1 MKRFRSEERAIFL
14 IGIDSGLNKFS
25 LKPYCLRFDSL
36 NLLYLKFTSPK
47 PKPSQKVAFLFPM
60 HNLFLIFLLFSFAVR
75 FEDEKVILFLGDS
88 LSAGFGL
95 DVAEAFPS
103 LIQKKIEQEKLPFK
117 VVNAGLSGETTAG
130 GLRRIDWLLK
140 QKVDVLVIELGGNDG
155 LRGIAPSETKKNL
168 QGIVDKA
175 REKNPDIVIVLAGM
189 QAPPNMGADYTK
201 TFRAIFPEIAKKNS
215 IALIPFLLEG
225 VAGNA
230 RLNLPDGIHP
240 TAEGHQ
246 LVAKT
251 VWNTLNPV
259 LLRTTQ
265 AQRK

>member
-1 MKRFRSEERAIFL
+1 MRNVFL
-14 IGIDSGLNKFS
+14 
-25 LKPYCLRFDSL
+25 
-36 NLLYLKFTSPK
+36 
-47 PKPSQKVAFLFPM
+47 V
-60 HNLFLIFLLFSFAVR
+60 LLFSFAFHVQ
-75 FEDEKVILFLGDS
+75 DNNVILFLGDS

-95 DVAEAFPS
+95 DVEDAFPS

-117 VVNAGLSGETTAG
+117 VINAGLSGETTAG

-168 QGIVDKA
+168 QGIIDKA
-175 REKNPDIVIVLAGM
+175 REKNPDVVIVLAGM

-215 IALIPFLLEG
+215 IVLIPFLLEG
-225 VAGNA
+225 VAGNP

-240 TAEGHQ
+240 TAEGHRIIAQ
-246 LVAKT
+246 T

-259 LLRTTQ
+259 LIRTIEAT
-265 AQRK
+265 RK

>member
-1 MKRFRSEERAIFL
+1 MRNVFL
-14 IGIDSGLNKFS
+14 
-25 LKPYCLRFDSL
+25 
-36 NLLYLKFTSPK
+36 
-47 PKPSQKVAFLFPM
+47 V
-60 HNLFLIFLLFSFAVR
+60 LLFSFAFPVQ
-75 FEDEKVILFLGDS
+75 DEKVILFLGDS

-117 VVNAGLSGETTAG
+117 VINAGLSGETTAG

-168 QGIVDKA
+168 QGIIDKA

-189 QAPPNMGADYTK
+189 QAPPNMGKDYTEK
-201 TFRAIFPEIAKKNS
+201 FRAIFPALAKKNS

-225 VAGNA
+225 VAGNP

-240 TAEGHQ
+240 TAEGHRII
-246 LVAKT
+246 AET
-251 VWNTLNPV
+251 VWNTLNPI
-259 LLRTTQ
+259 LSRTIE
-265 AQRK
+265 AHRK

>member
-1 MKRFRSEERAIFL
+1 MRNVFL
-14 IGIDSGLNKFS
+14 
-25 LKPYCLRFDSL
+25 
-36 NLLYLKFTSPK
+36 
-47 PKPSQKVAFLFPM
+47 V
-60 HNLFLIFLLFSFAVR
+60 LLFSFAFPVQ
-75 FEDEKVILFLGDS
+75 DEKVILFLGDS

-95 DVAEAFPS
+95 DVEDAFPS

-117 VVNAGLSGETTAG
+117 VINAGLSGETTAG

-168 QGIVDKA
+168 QGIIDKA

-189 QAPPNMGADYTK
+189 QAPPNMGKDYTEK
-201 TFRAIFPEIAKKNS
+201 FRAIFPALAKKNS

-225 VAGNA
+225 VAGNP

-240 TAEGHQ
+240 TAEGHRII
-246 LVAKT
+246 AET
-251 VWNTLNPV
+251 VWNTLNPI
-259 LLRTTQ
+259 LSRTIE
-265 AQRK
+265 ANRK

>member
-1 MKRFRSEERAIFL
+1 MHFVI
-14 IGIDSGLNKFS
+14 
-25 LKPYCLRFDSL
+25 
-36 NLLYLKFTSPK
+36 
-47 PKPSQKVAFLFPM
+47 PM
-60 HNLFLIFLLFSFAVR
+60 HNLFLVFLLFFFA
-75 FEDEKVILFLGDS
+75 FHGQDEKVILFLGDS

-95 DVAEAFPS
+95 DVEEAFPS

-225 VAGNA
+225 VAGNP

-240 TAEGHQ
+240 TIEGHRI
-246 LVAKT
+246 VAQT

-259 LLRTTQ
+259 LLRTIEAT
-265 AQRK
+265 RK

>member
-1 MKRFRSEERAIFL
+1 MR
-14 IGIDSGLNKFS
+14 NV
-25 LKPYCLRFDSL
+25 
-36 NLLYLKFTSPK
+36 YL
-47 PKPSQKVAFLFPM
+47 V
-60 HNLFLIFLLFSFAVR
+60 LLFFSAFRVQ
-75 FEDEKVILFLGDS
+75 DDKVILFLGDS

-103 LIQKKIEQEKLPFK
+103 LIQKKIAQEKLPFK
-117 VVNAGLSGETTAG
+117 VINAGLSGETTAG

-168 QGIVDKA
+168 QGIIDKA
-175 REKNPDIVIVLAGM
+175 REKNPDMVIVLAGM

-201 TFRAIFPEIAKKNS
+201 TFRAIFPELAKKNT

-225 VAGNA
+225 VAGNP

-246 LVAKT
+246 LVAET
-251 VWNTLNPV
+251 VWNTLNPI
-259 LLRTTQ
+259 LSRTIE
-265 AQRK
+265 AHRK

>member
-1 MKRFRSEERAIFL
+1 MRNVFL
-14 IGIDSGLNKFS
+14 
-25 LKPYCLRFDSL
+25 
-36 NLLYLKFTSPK
+36 
-47 PKPSQKVAFLFPM
+47 V
-60 HNLFLIFLLFSFAVR
+60 LLFSFAFHVQ
-75 FEDEKVILFLGDS
+75 DNKVILFLGDS

-95 DVAEAFPS
+95 DVEEAFPS

-168 QGIVDKA
+168 QGIIDKA
-175 REKNPDIVIVLAGM
+175 REKNPDVVIVLAGM
-189 QAPPNMGADYTK
+189 QAPPNMGKDYTEK
-201 TFRAIFPEIAKKNS
+201 FRAIFPEIAKKNS
-215 IALIPFLLEG
+215 ITLIPFLLEG

-240 TAEGHQ
+240 TAEGHRI
-246 LVAKT
+246 VAET
-251 VWNTLNPV
+251 IWNTLNPI
-259 LLRTTQ
+259 LSRTIEAT
-265 AQRK
+265 RK